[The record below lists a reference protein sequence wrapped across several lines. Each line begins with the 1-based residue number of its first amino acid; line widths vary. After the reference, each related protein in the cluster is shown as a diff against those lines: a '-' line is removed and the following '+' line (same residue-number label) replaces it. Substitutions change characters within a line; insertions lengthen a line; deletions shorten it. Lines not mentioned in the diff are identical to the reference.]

1 MHLDKELENLNL
13 MLLKMADVVNKNII
27 ESFSL
32 YKENRAAEGLTIN
45 DDIVDQYERLIEE
58 ICLNII
64 LKERPYAKDL
74 RKVSGILKMVSDLE
88 RIGDHAQDIFEFN
101 DKLQKCEKIKLPQI
115 EEMVET
121 ALSMV
126 NDSILSF
133 IKEDLDLAND
143 IINRDDIIDEKYEQL
158 ISYLIEENKEGKLS
172 SAFAV
177 YTTLVIKYIERI
189 ADHAVNIA
197 EWVIYIISGNHKDKR
212 IF

>member
-1 MHLDKELENLNL
+1 M
-13 MLLKMADVVNKNII
+13 
-27 ESFSL
+27 ESFTL
-32 YKENRAAEGLTIN
+32 YQDKKEVQSLTIN

-74 RKVSGILKMVSDLE
+74 RKVSGILKMISDLE
-88 RIGDHAQDIFEFN
+88 RIGDHAEDIFEFN
-101 DKLQKCEKIKLPQI
+101 NKLQKYEKVKVQQI
-115 EEMVET
+115 EDMVAT

-133 IKEDLDLAND
+133 IKEDVDLAND
-143 IINRDDIIDEKYEQL
+143 VIKRDDIVDNTYSE
-158 ISYLIEENKEGKLS
+158 LIEYMIEETKQGKIS
-172 SAFAV
+172 SAYSI
-177 YTTLVIKYIERI
+177 YTTLVVKYIERI

-197 EWVIYIISGNHKDKR
+197 EWVVYIISGFHKDRR

>member
-1 MHLDKELENLNL
+1 MHLDKELENLNV
-13 MLLKMADVVNKNII
+13 MLLKMADVVQKNIL
-27 ESFSL
+27 ESFTL
-32 YKENRAAEGLTIN
+32 YKDKTDSLGLTIN

-74 RKVSGILKMVSDLE
+74 RKVSGILKMVGDLE
-88 RIGDHAQDIFEFN
+88 RIGDHAEDIFEFN
-101 DKLQKCEKIKLPQI
+101 NKLKKYENLKVQQI
-115 EEMVET
+115 EDMVST

-126 NDSILSF
+126 NDSIMSF
-133 IKEDLDLAND
+133 IKEDIEMAKDV
-143 IINRDDIIDEKYEQL
+143 IKRDDIVDQTYDELINYL
-158 ISYLIEENKEGKLS
+158 ISENKQGKIS
-172 SAFAV
+172 SAYAV

-197 EWVIYIISGNHKDKR
+197 EWVIYILSGFHKDKR